1 MRGPRSEVVT
11 IPHNFEP
18 REYQLPL
25 FRAMDSGILRACVIW
40 HRRAGKDKSLLN
52 LVAKKMFERVGSYYY
67 FFPTY
72 NQGRKIL
79 WEGMDRDGFR
89 FLDHI
94 PESLRKSVNNQ
105 EMRLELTNGSI
116 LRVIGTD
123 NIDSIVGTNPIGAVF
138 SEYALQDPL
147 AWDFIRPIMAENGGW
162 AVFNF
167 TPRGK
172 NHGYTLWT
180 MAEASPHWFT
190 QRLTVDDTGAIRA
203 EVLATERTE
212 MFAKDG
218 NDAHYM
224 QEYYVSFEAPVQGSY
239 YGTQMLRAEEDG
251 RITSVPYDP
260 RVPVDTFW
268 DLGIGDSTAIWFT
281 QNVGREIR
289 VIDYYETSGEGLPHY
304 AAKLREKGYLY
315 GRHTAPHDIMV
326 RELTDGK
333 SRLETARLLGINFD
347 IAPKV
352 SIEDGVEAAR
362 NILSRCWFDK
372 VKCERGISALTS
384 YQKEYDDSNQVYKNK
399 PLHNWASHGADAFRY
414 FALGHKDAKQ
424 YQPPRKRRF
433 DRVTGRPMD

>member
-1 MRGPRSEVVT
+1 MPTATTITLPYNYTPRD
-11 IPHNFEP
+11 
-18 REYQLPL
+18 YQLPL
-25 FRAMDSGILRACVIW
+25 FQAMDSGTTRACVIW

-79 WEGMDRDGFR
+79 WEGMDRDGFK
-89 FLDHI
+89 FLDHL
-94 PESLRKSVNNQ
+94 PESLRKSTNNQ
-105 EMRLELTNGSI
+105 EMRIELKNGSI

-138 SEYALQDPL
+138 SEYALQDPQ

-172 NHGYTLWT
+172 NHGFALWQ
-180 MAEASPHWFT
+180 MAEASDAWFT
-190 QRLTVDDTGAIRA
+190 QRLTVDDTGAINKAVLDTERA
-203 EVLATERTE
+203 E
-212 MFAKDG
+212 MYAKDG

-239 YGTQMLRAEEDG
+239 YGTQMLRAEQEG
-251 RITSVPYDP
+251 RITGVPYDT
-260 RVPVDTFW
+260 RIPVDTFW
-268 DLGIGDSTAIWFT
+268 DLGVGDSTAIWFT
-281 QNVGREIR
+281 QNVGKEIR

-304 AAKLREKGYLY
+304 VAKLKEKNYVY

-326 RELTDGK
+326 REWTGDGK
-333 SRLETARLLGINFD
+333 ARIEVAKLLGIRFD

-352 SIEDGVEAAR
+352 SLEDGIEAAR
-362 NILSRCWFDK
+362 NIIGRCWFDK
-372 VKCERGISALTS
+372 GRCERGISALTS
-384 YQKEYDDSNQVYKNK
+384 YQKEFDDANDTYKNK

-414 FALGHKDAKQ
+414 FALGHRDAPQ
-424 YQPPRKRRF
+424 YQPPRQRRF
-433 DRVTGRPMD
+433 DPITGRPMD